1 MEQLEINVR
10 RELPST
16 KKPYL
21 REIGGIL
28 EVFIPVKDIGLHQV
42 LKSSNSTTVH
52 LKRCSTKASAVFQL
66 SLEDRVSNRK
76 PYLTVHCS
84 LEETICHVQL
94 KHCQTK
100 GRKLRVTADKIS
112 VAPKAMTCE
121 RLELECN
128 LNMVVHSIMVCP
140 YISLKS
146 NHEVRLSVSARL
158 KTETLK
164 LAGKTV
170 FIDGQVKYHRH
181 FQNKMTNESNG
192 NGNIL
197 GVHVCGYLHTGRD
210 SVMQCCCRDHKSKN
224 ITGTL
229 QLHVEGDICNHGTI
243 EASELMEVKCKSL
256 LSCRKC
262 DKDTANRYLSSI
274 KHKHCTDEHDILLPS
289 NIQLGDAVKR
299 LDTKLIFVMLKHGFD
314 PYSPIEIKGAT
325 LTSTTKKLQWEMFCP
340 QEKYDNDY
348 TNLKLQ
354 VDNFVSLIESWNKQ
368 RGSIISPEIS
378 FKMYGDFE
386 DLSQVKCKQI
396 FLEIN
401 GNICVENESICT
413 LGCIS
418 GICKGDTRINGQM
431 KLGSFESF
439 ETNDFSI
446 YETGSLI
453 IQNGGNISVDNC
465 FHNGSLVYNLN
476 NKLSI
481 YTGVFQQENESQ
493 ITSQE
498 DLEIDICKES
508 RIVNGSFDARDL
520 YLGISARVTEWAV
533 IKSMNS
539 CTLEFKENK
548 NTKEYGSLNH
558 KGCIEVD
565 NGHVLM
571 SSTANVYDVK
581 LANSELVIQGKGEFY
596 NRTGG
601 ILQCTHGP
609 LRIQNVCLLANE
621 SGASIFGK
629 SIKIATAVV
638 GHKTD
643 TLSKKHDLKNNGKI
657 NSPGVV
663 KIFAGNLKNH
673 GTIQS
678 HYSQVEIHYT
688 TMKNVIT
695 KLEGILL
702 STEGLTVFV
711 HNAPTFHCSFR
722 GGSDLRKSSISLP
735 KKGMWIKCTRGTV
748 FFHNAIEG
756 DAQLLVESKK
766 GFVTLNHITITILC
780 LEITNVYEFTNKE
793 NNTDP
798 RHRQEISN
806 EYEVLYDRTN
816 MENHTVLHRHPEIA
830 NGHEVLYD
838 QSEMENYTEFR
849 QDKHAYINIL
859 NRSLLRTEYMIVE
872 SNCKTIEIE
881 VRTNGDGEM
890 IVRHDFVCEPELT
903 INGRFTMSSSSLI
916 TAEKMITTERSVC
929 KINGTN
935 SELNEEICKVKTS
948 GNIEL
953 KGHIHCVHN
962 DRSVPSLLVVESQ
975 CGNITVMGIVQVP
988 NLRLLTGPSQ
998 KLIIESQM
1006 HLDGY
1011 VCIGGAC
1018 ETTIDELSNIVCHK
1032 LIYQLTSEKSE
1043 TRKIHLDLNGS
1054 VIVHGPVNLDHIDD
1068 IVMFGTLSCHGMSAK
1083 NADVIMTTSS
1093 KTEIYYF
1100 EESVEEI
1107 TNSYQILTLN
1117 NLFTEKESQMK
1128 LHSDNERIIPSLII
1142 SKWQHHGDL
1151 EVNDSG
1157 SSKHKH
1163 AVRCQCSNFFNHGK
1177 CVNIDS
1183 LYLDCDNTLSNFSSL
1198 SVTDVLD
1205 INVVENIINNKG
1217 ARLECTNGPLSI
1229 STKADIVNNGILIS
1243 NDVNK
1248 IWAAIITNAG
1258 IIESY
1263 KSTVE
1268 LSWGSKEKVSIDGK
1282 VKSLFEIQFSSP
1294 FSKEFHFCCSGG
1306 MSNDSDRF
1314 VIPANGIKLK
1324 CTKGSVVLKMDI
1336 EGRQKSAN
1344 VSVLCMD
1351 GCKMHKNLTTSV
1363 FHLERTF
1370 GDEKM
1375 LGNQKLTIDSLS
1387 ETKAVSPDFYL
1398 WLKEDC
1404 TFVSRNLK
1412 AQTGSQNV
1420 TFFIRTDE
1428 SSKLVCYE
1436 QILNLDSLLF
1446 IQGNIEISFYSQI
1459 RARSIS
1465 LDKDSIVKVF
1475 AEEQIDPKC
1484 FLFEPTT
1491 TDNNE
1496 CKLLSEMDIEIDGN
1510 ISSFKDD
1517 QIKASIISNSGD
1529 VIIKGEVDVPHLQIA
1544 AAVDKS
1550 THFHGMVNTSGR
1562 LYLSRGRIIDIDDH
1576 AVLRCKAFSCE
1587 PKMNK
1592 SDRLAV
1598 NGQLHVMGSAHFV
1611 VESLYI
1617 SRGGQVVIISEN
1629 SKDHVVLEDVS
1640 TVDIKG
1646 RFECRIQGDCLVDC
1660 KRSLSLSEKSVC
1672 LFSVG
1677 ECNLIASE
1685 IIRMDDTC
1693 KIELEKGKLYI
1704 GNAREEDTTI
1714 HGSVELSGIIC
1725 GKKTD
1730 TMVEIEGHCVSF
1742 RNFRIQDIHTADLF
1756 AAQSLFVDSNSKV
1769 SNVEKLEIQATSI
1782 DLKGLIKNTPR
1793 IKILAESSLLI
1804 DKESKINN
1812 DNQQKSEL
1820 SLQVTATTVEMKGH
1834 IQYLK
1839 NIDGEAKM
1847 HFDASNMLIMGKI
1860 NSEGEIKIEAD
1871 CSFVNNGQVRC
1882 TKIGIVAPI
1891 CLNCPQNFDKLNVEH
1906 ISQLG
1911 GENQKILVIEGLLC
1925 IIVGSFLHSKSINI
1939 KSVLNFQF
1947 SAKMSTIPQAG
1958 DLERWKSVVD
1968 SSLSKISMANTPE
1981 DIHKL
1986 TEQTIKIQQVIC
1998 DLSVSS
2004 HLCEDVVK
2012 ICEKISKGGLGQ
2024 FDMNEMI
2031 TSLDNAHSFYSKI
2044 IPLELNVDFV
2054 RIKYRSLKKRGK
2066 KVAKNLINKIFG
2078 PNSFSKSLEFPQNN
2092 LDQGIRID
2100 SFINEG
2106 KHTDIRSDGYLFFA
2120 SLKFQGRTGLWKN
2133 DGYIEACGDIIISAS
2148 KIKQL
2153 GGQGRIMKAITG
2165 SIRLTGDNAEVKNL
2179 ESKHLH
2185 VDVSQEA
2192 NLQSIKTEGQAVV
2205 QGNNATI
2212 QNIDSKTLHVKAQQE
2227 VQINTANIQQDMSVI
2242 SQRIAAGNVK
2252 SKQLDLKAIENITL
2266 DNVSTKEI
2274 ATLESGNTINA
2285 RNIKVTE
2292 LNTTSK
2298 GNTDFGEIKADKMDA
2313 VSKCGNI
2320 TLHEKSKVKEAKLEA
2335 KHGDISLT
2343 GNNKKANHEFGC
2355 LTLNTRA
2362 LEDIN
2367 KLLNR
2372 SDVYKDLKIADHL
2385 GLIVEDQNVII
2396 ATQQKSQFSLSIKAA
2411 SIDVRK
2417 GMDAKN
2423 LELATTKGILKIDKN
2438 VKIKAKENVRLTSR
2452 GKLHL
2457 CERSSVSAGQNIN
2470 LESEKDSVS
2479 LSASELDAGSGM
2491 KIKAHHDIIISSDA
2505 NGGPCEGSKLSAGRT
2520 NKEQSAIDIEAERK
2534 IKIHA
2539 SDIKSQG
2546 ENTFKA
2552 GNNISIT
2559 ANKYET
2565 TKRKTKSSW
2574 FGLCRSTTETTMTHV
2589 EKSTIVGRLNVFKAG
2604 GSFTS
2609 VAGNIKSEFGN
2620 DIRATGGISMLD
2632 LQTTTKTK
2640 ETSSILGIKYY
2651 QKDESSQQSQ
2661 GTSLEDSSSEARTSI
2676 ISETSNIEWQGSSL
2690 NSSGNVSEIAEMGKI
2705 THSRRLLNH
2714 ETNEKGIKVFT
2725 QKSTKD
2731 KERSFGIEAI
2741 YERGSNQTTSTDSTN
2756 IGGDYTVKAKKVNV
2770 LNSAN
2775 IDVKGN
2781 MNVRTDDLR
2790 IEGAS
2795 LEASN
2800 KRVNIGIGI
2809 ESSIATVSANYE
2821 KGEQTTQQMQKL
2833 HVGGTLHLDNVKN
2846 ATIDTSNIDSGGLT
2860 GQVDILDI
2868 QSRLDRKSGVKLGF
2882 AADIDLVTRSLCGG
2896 GIDIGLEGDERITQP
2911 TSIDV
2916 NGGSKELSV
2925 GTLETKGASIVF
2937 DGDVH
2942 KFAQNIVSH
2951 SVHEKAYE
2959 FNLGFRL
2966 SKPNKM
2972 SKRKKKLV
2980 GNINFAKGQYHSCV
2994 ASTTGTVDSF
3004 VAKQV
3009 ETDLSKRRQVD
3020 QSLSFSFS
3028 AEFEGKISQH
3038 ITRIGKDLVKAV
3050 GKEAI
3055 QEVSHIL
3062 ATKLGIPQDIINSL
3076 VCIVEGGIT
3085 QDKIFEFLKANLD
3098 SLKIPGHFSAVL
3110 QSLLVDGNP
3119 ENLISWI
3126 CDAANIDK
3134 KLFVA
3139 IIGIVRGKTI
3149 KRDDILTIVKHT
3161 GKYFG
3166 LSEELFQFITIII
3179 SSCDNKRLQQN
3190 QWTIVEAFFKSKE
3203 GQRII
3208 KEVLNAMH
3216 ISEEINDFLA
3226 TILIKPNNFEK
3237 AMFCLHAVGQRV
3249 GISKSILEVLKDMLQ
3264 GKTNTTLVNMLCNA
3278 IGLNTN
3284 LTATIELS
3292 LNDCCNMKSAVISFI
3307 TSLSTH
3313 IGLSSDMARE
3323 IKHIIDG
3330 NMPECEIQTFV
3341 LEICIQISKSSVISK
3356 ENPVTQV
3363 FEKLLPLASESAGQI
3378 TNAINLGKQI
3388 LHGEIPT
3395 AGIPL
3400 LLFLLRHV
3408 RVEGDTINAIKDFAK
3423 EGNVDVLIAW
3433 LSKKSDVNQSVLN
3446 VLGTTIM
3453 NDCSVIS
3460 IFNVIF
3466 ITYSKKH
3473 DLHPAIRTDLELIM
3487 NAKPPEQKL
3496 KEIRYI
3502 FDQIEDTDK
3511 RSTVFTECKAF
3522 GADVQVSKLIWNLL
3536 QAGTPEDM
3544 ICQCFMSIA
3553 IDFGLP
3559 EGFVRGV
3566 IELDQKK
3573 DCALLTSWITEAAG
3587 TTGELVT
3594 FVLNCIVKR
3603 KLDYTSLVP
3612 VISSIGRMIGLSKN
3626 KQHLLESILEGNI
3639 SVKDIG
3645 KLFVHMLFTIIKP
3658 YIPALAN
3665 GFGIPPDILV
3675 RLVDLEDPFDPCE
3688 LFLAVAEIVSAKI
3701 GIPLELPRSIK
3712 SIIFKGDCEPISE
3725 CLGKWINI
3733 DSKLLL
3739 TILQTIQKEKSQTTW
3754 LKKIPIC
3761 IAKYYNISEKTIEC
3775 FQSLLNGKTPL
3786 YDTKETIV
3794 AIIQDT
3800 LKIFISQE
3808 QFDTLLQLFERRLGI
3823 SKEFLYIVT
3832 DLLKNDKE
3840 KLKIKIIQWGC
3851 KNFGIDERI
3860 VPIILKIFD
3869 CEKNLNSVVAE
3880 VVGGIGEYFGIHS
3893 AISIDLKKV
3902 LTGQKPKKAVPSLI
3916 LEIFL
3921 QVAKSVE
3928 AKAELIEL
3936 LETIKSLTQTPT
3948 KQTDNNVILDKLKLY
3963 IPMISDELAIP
3974 SDIIE
3979 RLVVM
3984 RYPFK
3989 LSDLSSILIE
3999 ILTMKAGVSQ
4009 DILQAVQV
4017 YVFKGETNLL
4027 CRWISEH
4034 SKIDKKLISSIL
4046 KSLLNEKTLLEGMG
4060 KIHICISHHYDFS
4073 TETIGF
4079 LQSLVDGKIQN
4090 CDIKLIIYVLKDMS
4104 KLCLDK
4110 PKREIFDTCFAIME
4124 TPDWLERVFFLLRYF
4139 SSQLDIPE
4147 IYIDGFKDLVKDKN
4161 ISTLVEHLAVKL
4173 EIDKRVLLTL
4183 VNALRNGESPK
4194 QIFKNLAKIA
4204 GVPTPAVDIVIE
4216 VIKQQGLKNKT
4227 DLASCFTKRIKWPD
4241 TIRAITVKA

>member
-1 MEQLEINVR
+1 M
-10 RELPST
+10 
-16 KKPYL
+16 
-21 REIGGIL
+21 
-28 EVFIPVKDIGLHQV
+28 
-42 LKSSNSTTVH
+42 
-52 LKRCSTKASAVFQL
+52 
-66 SLEDRVSNRK
+66 
-76 PYLTVHCS
+76 HCS
-84 LEETICHVQL
+84 LEDKICHVQL
-94 KHCQTK
+94 KDCQIK

-112 VAPKAMTCE
+112 IAPKAMTCE
-121 RLELECN
+121 HLELESN
-128 LNMVVHSIMVCP
+128 LNMVVDGHIVCR

-146 NHEVRLSVSARL
+146 NHEVRLSSSSKL

-164 LAGKTV
+164 LSGKTV
-170 FIDGQVKYHRH
+170 FIDGHVKYQRY
-181 FQNKMTNESNG
+181 FQNKITNESNG
-192 NGNIL
+192 NRNTL
-197 GVHVCGYLHTGRD
+197 GVHVCGNLHTGRD
-210 SVMQCCCRDHKSKN
+210 SIMKCCCREHKTKN
-224 ITGTL
+224 ITGTIL
-229 QLHVEGDICNHGTI
+229 LHVEGDICNHGTI
-243 EASELMEVKCKSL
+243 EASSLMEVTCGSL
-256 LSCRKC
+256 LSCGKC
-262 DKDTANRYLSSI
+262 AIDTASRYFLSI
-274 KHKHCTDEHDILLPS
+274 KYKYGMGEHDDLLPS
-289 NIQLGDAVKR
+289 SEQLDVAVKK
-299 LDTKLIFVMLKHGFD
+299 LDTKQMFVMLKNGFD
-314 PYSPIEIKGAT
+314 PFSPIKNKGAT
-325 LTSTTKKLQWEMFCP
+325 LTSIAKHLQWLTFCP

-348 TNLKLQ
+348 TSSKLQ

-368 RGSIISPEIS
+368 RGSIISPNIS
-378 FKMYGDFE
+378 FKMYGDLE

-401 GNICVENESICT
+401 GNIYVENESICT

-418 GICKGDTRINGQM
+418 GICKGDTRIHGQM

-439 ETNDFSI
+439 ETNDFRI

-453 IQNGGNISVDNC
+453 IQNGGNISIDNC
-465 FHNGSLVYNLN
+465 FHNESLVYNLN

-498 DLEIDICKES
+498 YLEIDICKES
-508 RIVNGSFDARDL
+508 RIVNGSFDARNL
-520 YLGISARVTEWAV
+520 HLGMSARVTERAD

-548 NTKEYGSLNH
+548 NTKEYGSLKH
-558 KGCIEVD
+558 RGCIKVD

-571 SSTANVYDVK
+571 SSNANVYDVK
-581 LANSELVIQGKGEFY
+581 LANTELVIRGKGEFY

-609 LRIQNVCLLANE
+609 LRIQDVCLLQNE
-621 SGASIFGK
+621 SGASIFGE
-629 SIKIATAVV
+629 SIEIATTVV
-638 GHKTD
+638 VHKTD
-643 TLSKKHDLKNNGKI
+643 TISKEHDIKNNGEI
-657 NSPGVV
+657 NSNGVV
-663 KIFAGNLKNH
+663 KIFADNLKNH

-678 HYSQVEIHYT
+678 HYAQVEIHYT

-695 KLEGILL
+695 KLAGILL
-702 STEGLTVFV
+702 FKEGLTVFV
-711 HNAPTFHCSFR
+711 HNATKFHCSFR
-722 GGSDLRKSSISLP
+722 GGFDLQESSISLP
-735 KKGMWIKCTRGTV
+735 KKGMWIKCSRGTV

-766 GFVTLNHITITILC
+766 GFVTLNHITVTLLC
-780 LEITNVYEFTNKE
+780 LEITNENDLTNKKNYAE
-793 NNTDP
+793 LRLP
-798 RHRQEISN
+798 HEMSN
-806 EYEVLYDRTN
+806 GYEVLYDRTN
-816 MENHTVLHRHPEIA
+816 RENQTVLHLHPEIA
-830 NGHEVLYD
+830 NGHEILHKR
-838 QSEMENYTEFR
+838 SETEYYTEFR
-849 QDKHAYINIL
+849 RNKHAYINIL
-859 NRSLLRTEYMIVE
+859 NGSLLRTEDMIVE
-872 SNCKTIEIE
+872 SYCNTIEIE
-881 VRTNGDGEM
+881 VRTIGDGEM
-890 IVRHDFVCEPELT
+890 IVRYDFVCGPELI
-903 INGRFTMSSSSLI
+903 INGHFTMSSSSQI
-916 TAEKMITTERSVC
+916 TAEKIMTTERSVC
-929 KINGTN
+929 QIDGTA
-935 SELNEEICKVKTS
+935 SETNEEICKVITC

-953 KGHIHCVHN
+953 KGHIYYVHD

-975 CGNITVMGIVQVP
+975 CGNVTVMGMVQVS
-988 NLRLLTGPSQ
+988 NLILLTNPCR
-998 KLIIESQM
+998 KLTIASQM
-1006 HLDGY
+1006 SLGGY
-1011 VCIGGAC
+1011 VSIGGAC
-1018 ETTIDELSNIVCHK
+1018 KTTIGELSNIECNG

-1043 TRKIHLDLNGS
+1043 TRKINLDLNGS
-1054 VIVHGPVNLDHIDD
+1054 VIVHGLVNLDHIDD
-1068 IVMFGTLSCHGMSAK
+1068 IVMFGTLSCHSISAK
-1083 NADVIMTTSS
+1083 HADVIMTTSS
-1093 KTEIYYF
+1093 ITEIHYF
-1100 EESVEEI
+1100 KAGVEGGEI

-1117 NLFTEKESQMK
+1117 NLFTKKDSQMK
-1128 LHSDNERIIPSLII
+1128 LFSDNERTIPSLII
-1142 SKWQHHGDL
+1142 STWQHHGDL

-1157 SSKHKH
+1157 PINHKH
-1163 AVRCQCSNFFNHGK
+1163 AVSGKFSKFVNHGK

-1183 LYLDCDNTLSNFSSL
+1183 LYLYCDNTLSNFSTL

-1205 INVVENIINNKG
+1205 INVVENITNNKE
-1217 ARLECTNGPLSI
+1217 ARLECTNGPLLI
-1229 STKADIVNNGILIS
+1229 STKADMVNNGILIS
-1243 NDVNK
+1243 NDINN
-1248 IWAAIITNAG
+1248 IWAADISNTG
-1258 IIESY
+1258 IIESC

-1268 LSWGSKEKVSIDGK
+1268 LCWGSKEKVSIDGI
-1282 VKSLFEIQFSSP
+1282 VKSLLEIQFSSP
-1294 FSKEFHFCCSGG
+1294 FSTEFHFCCSGG

-1314 VIPANGIKLK
+1314 VIPVNGIKLK

-1336 EGRQKSAN
+1336 EGRQTSAN

-1351 GCKMHKNLTTSV
+1351 GCKMHRNVTTSI

-1370 GDEKM
+1370 EDEQM
-1375 LGNQKLTIDSLS
+1375 LGNQIITMDSHS
-1387 ETKAVSPDFYL
+1387 ETKTVSQDLYL
-1398 WLKEDC
+1398 WLEEDC
-1404 TFVSRNLK
+1404 TFVSRILK
-1412 AQTGSQNV
+1412 AQTGYPNV
-1420 TFFIRTDE
+1420 TFFIRTDD
-1428 SSKLVCYE
+1428 SSKLICYE

-1446 IQGNIEISFYSQI
+1446 FQGNIEISFYSQV

-1465 LDKDSIVKVF
+1465 IDKDSIIKVF
-1475 AEEQIDPKC
+1475 AKEQIDQKY
-1484 FLFEPTT
+1484 FLYEPTT
-1491 TDNNE
+1491 TDKNE

-1510 ISSFKDD
+1510 ISSFKDY
-1517 QIKASIISNSGD
+1517 QIKARIISTFGD
-1529 VIIKGEVDVPHLQIA
+1529 VIIKGEIDVPHLQIA
-1544 AAVDKS
+1544 AASDGS
-1550 THFHGMVNTSGR
+1550 INFHGMVNTSGH
-1562 LYLSRGRIIDIDDH
+1562 LYLSRGRIIDIDDR
-1576 AVLRCKAFSCE
+1576 AVLRCNAFSCE
-1587 PKMNK
+1587 PNSKMNK
-1592 SDRLAV
+1592 SDRLTV
-1598 NGQLHVMGSAHFV
+1598 NGQLHVMGPAHFV
-1611 VESLYI
+1611 LESFFI
-1617 SRGGQVVIISEN
+1617 SRRGQVIIISEN
-1629 SKDHVVLEDVS
+1629 SNDHVVLEDVS
-1640 TVDIKG
+1640 TVDING

-1660 KRSLSLSEKSVC
+1660 KKSISLLEKSDC
-1672 LFSVG
+1672 LFSLG

-1685 IIRMDDTC
+1685 LIRMDDTC
-1693 KIELEKGKLYI
+1693 KIELVKGKLYL

-1725 GKKTD
+1725 GPKTD
-1730 TMVEIEGHCVSF
+1730 TRSIYQSVVEIEGHCVSF
-1742 RNFRIQDIHTADLF
+1742 RNLRISDIQTADLF
-1756 AAQSLFVDSNSKV
+1756 AAQSLCVDSDSKV
-1769 SNVEKLEIQATSI
+1769 ANVKKLEIQATSI
-1782 DLKGLIKNTPR
+1782 DLKGQIENTPG
-1793 IKILAESSLLI
+1793 INILAESSILI
-1804 DKESKINN
+1804 ETEGKIDNDHPKKE
-1812 DNQQKSEL
+1812 SEL
-1820 SLQVTATTVEMKGH
+1820 SLKITATTVEMKGQIH
-1834 IQYLK
+1834 YS
-1839 NIDGEAKM
+1839 NSIDGEAKM
-1847 HFDASNMLIMGKI
+1847 HFDASNMLIMGEIK
-1860 NSEGEIKIEAD
+1860 SEGEIKIEAD

-1891 CLNCPQNFDKLNVEH
+1891 CLNCPKNFEKTIVEH
-1906 ISQLG
+1906 ISQIG

-1925 IIVGSFLHSKSINI
+1925 IIVGSFLHSESISI

-1998 DLSVSS
+1998 NLSVSS

-2054 RIKYRSLKKRGK
+2054 RIKHKKIKKRGK

-2078 PNSFSKSLEFPQNN
+2078 PNSFSKSLEFPQND
-2092 LDQGIRID
+2092 LEQGIRID

-2106 KHTDIRSDGYLFFA
+2106 KHTDFRSDGYLSFA
-2120 SLKFQGRTGLWKN
+2120 SLKFQGRAGLWKN

-2165 SIRLTGDNAEVKNL
+2165 SIRLTGDSAEVKNL

-2192 NLQSIKTEGQAVV
+2192 NLQSVKTEGQAVV
-2205 QGNNATI
+2205 HGNIATI
-2212 QNIDSKTLHVKAQQE
+2212 QNIDAKTLHVKAKQK
-2227 VQINTANIQQDMSVI
+2227 VQINTANIQQDMSVT
-2242 SQRIAAGNVK
+2242 SKRIAADNVK
-2252 SKQLDLKAIENITL
+2252 SKQLDLKASENITL
-2266 DNVSTKEI
+2266 DNVSTKEK
-2274 ATLESGNTINA
+2274 ATLESGNTIDA
-2285 RNIKVTE
+2285 TNIKVTE

-2298 GNTDFGEIKADKMDA
+2298 GNTDFGEIQAEKMNA

-2320 TLHEKSKVKEAKLEA
+2320 ALNEKIKANKANIEA

-2343 GNNKKANHEFGC
+2343 GINKKANHEFGC
-2355 LTLNTRA
+2355 LNLTTRA

-2411 SIDVRK
+2411 KIDVRK

-2423 LELATTKGILKIDKN
+2423 LELVATKGILKIDKN

-2452 GKLHL
+2452 GKLRL

-2505 NGGPCEGSKLSAGRT
+2505 NGGPCKKSKLSAGRT
-2520 NKEQSAIDIEAERK
+2520 NKEQPAIDFEAERN

-2539 SDIKSQG
+2539 SEISSQG
-2546 ENTFKA
+2546 KNTFKA

-2565 TKRKTKSSW
+2565 TKRKTKKSCL
-2574 FGLCRSTTETTMTHV
+2574 GLRKRTTETTTTHV
-2589 EKSTIVGRLNVFKAG
+2589 EKSTIAGRSNVFKAG

-2609 VAGNIKSEFGN
+2609 VAGNIKSELGN

-2640 ETSSILGIKYY
+2640 VTSSFVGIKYY

-2661 GTSLEDSSSEARTSI
+2661 GTSLEDSSAEARTSI
-2676 ISETSNIEWQGSSL
+2676 VSETSNIQWHGSNL
-2690 NSSGNVSEIAEMGKI
+2690 NSAGNVSESAEMGEI

-2714 ETNEKGIKVFT
+2714 ETNEMEIKVYT

-2731 KERSFGIEAI
+2731 KKGNFGIEAI
-2741 YERGSNQTTSTDSTN
+2741 YEHGSNQTTSTDSTN
-2756 IGGDYTVKAKKVNV
+2756 IGGDYNVRAKKVSV
-2770 LNSAN
+2770 LNSSN

-2795 LEASN
+2795 LEAHD
-2800 KRVNIGIGI
+2800 KRVNIGFGV
-2809 ESSIATVSANYE
+2809 ESNIATVSASYE
-2821 KGEQTTQQMQKL
+2821 RGEQTTQQMQKL
-2833 HVGGTLHLDNVKN
+2833 HVGGTLHLDNIKHV
-2846 ATIDTSNIDSGGLT
+2846 TIDTSNIDSGGLT
-2860 GQVDILDI
+2860 GQVDNLDI
-2868 QSRLDRKSGVKLGF
+2868 KSRSDRMSSVKLGVT
-2882 AADIDLVTRSLCGG
+2882 ADIDLVTRSLCGG
-2896 GIDIGLEGDERITQP
+2896 GIDIGLEGDEKINQP

-2916 NGGSKELSV
+2916 DGGSKGLSV

-2959 FNLGFRL
+2959 INLGFRL

-2972 SKRKKKLV
+2972 LKGKKKLD
-2980 GNINFAKGQYHSCV
+2980 GNIKFAKGQYHSCI
-2994 ASTTGTVDSF
+2994 ASKSGKVDSS
-3004 VAKQV
+3004 VAEQV
-3009 ETDLSKRRQVD
+3009 ITDLSKRRQVD
-3020 QSLSFSFS
+3020 HSLSFSFS

-3055 QEVSHIL
+3055 QEISNIL

-3085 QDKIFEFLKANLD
+3085 QDKVFEFLKANLD
-3098 SLKIPGHFSAVL
+3098 RLKIPGHFSAVL

-3126 CDAANIDK
+3126 CGAANIDQ
-3134 KLFVA
+3134 KLVVT

-3161 GKYFG
+3161 GRYFG

-3179 SSCDNKRLQQN
+3179 SSCDIKRLQQN
-3190 QWTIVEAFFKSKE
+3190 QWTIVEAFVKSQE
-3203 GQRII
+3203 GQKII

-3216 ISEEINDFLA
+3216 ISEEIIDFFT
-3226 TILIKPNNFEK
+3226 TILIKPNNLEK
-3237 AMFCLHAVGQRV
+3237 AMFCLHAIGQKV

-3278 IGLNTN
+3278 IGLDTN

-3292 LNDCCNMKSAVISFI
+3292 LNDCCNMKSAVISFV

-3330 NMPECEIQTFV
+3330 NMPECGMQTFV
-3341 LEICIQISKSSVISK
+3341 LEICIQISKSTVISQ
-3356 ENPVTQV
+3356 ENPITQF

-3388 LHGEIPT
+3388 LNGEIPT
-3395 AGIPL
+3395 AGIPF
-3400 LLFLLRHV
+3400 LLFLLQHV

-3446 VLGTTIM
+3446 ELGTTLM
-3453 NDCSVIS
+3453 NDCSIIS

-3473 DLHPAIRTDLELIM
+3473 DLHPAIRSDLELIM

-3502 FDQIEDTDK
+3502 FDQIEGTDK
-3511 RSTVFTECKAF
+3511 RSTVFIECKAI
-3522 GADVQVSKLIWNLL
+3522 GADDQVSKLLWNLL
-3536 QAGTPEDM
+3536 QADATEDM
-3544 ICQCFMSIA
+3544 IYQCFMSIA

-3573 DCALLTSWITEAAG
+3573 DCTLLTSWITQATG

-3603 KLDYTSLVP
+3603 KLDYTSIVP
-3612 VISSIGRMIGLSKN
+3612 VISSIGQIIGLSKN
-3626 KQHLLESILEGNI
+3626 QQHLLDSILQGNI

-3675 RLVDLEDPFDPCE
+3675 TLVDLEDPFDPCE

-3712 SIIFKGDCEPISE
+3712 SIIFEGDCEPISE

-3739 TILQTIQKEKSQTTW
+3739 TILQTVQNEQSQTTW

-3775 FQSLLNGKTPL
+3775 FQSLLNGKTPT
-3786 YDTKETIV
+3786 YDTKELIV

-3808 QFDTLLQLFERRLGI
+3808 QFDTFLQLFERRLGI

-3832 DLLKNDKE
+3832 DLLKNENE
-3840 KLKIKIIQWGC
+3840 KMIIKIVQWGC
-3851 KNFGIDERI
+3851 KNLGIDERI
-3860 VPIILKIFD
+3860 VPIILKIFK
-3869 CEKNLNSVVAE
+3869 CEKNLKAVLTE

-3893 AISIDLKKV
+3893 DVSIDLNKV
-3902 LTGQKPKKAVPSLI
+3902 LTGQKPKRSIPSLI
-3916 LEIFL
+3916 LEIVL

-3928 AKAELIEL
+3928 AKSELIES
-3936 LETIKSLTQTPT
+3936 LETIKSLTQKPT
-3948 KQTDNNVILDKLKLY
+3948 KQTDNNVILDELKQY
-3963 IPMISDELAIP
+3963 IPMISEELGIP
-3974 SDIIE
+3974 FDIIE
-3979 RLVVM
+3979 RLVGM

-3989 LSDLSSILIE
+3989 LSNLSFILIE
-3999 ILTMKAGVSQ
+3999 ILTMKAGVPQ
-4009 DILQAVQV
+4009 DILKAVQV
-4017 YVFKGETNLL
+4017 YVFKGEINLL

-4046 KSLLNEKTLLEGMG
+4046 KSLLNETTLLEGMK
-4060 KIHICISHHYDFS
+4060 KIHICIYHHYDFS

-4079 LQSLVDGKIQN
+4079 LHGLVDGKIQN
-4090 CDIKLIIYVLKDMS
+4090 CDMKLIISILKDIS

-4110 PKREIFDTCFAIME
+4110 PKREIFDMCFAIMQ
-4124 TPDWLERVFFLLRYF
+4124 TPDWLDRVFSLLRYF
-4139 SSQLDIPE
+4139 SSQLDIPK
-4147 IYIDGFKDLVKDKN
+4147 IYIDCFIDLVKDKN
-4161 ISTLVEHLAVKL
+4161 ISTLVGHLAVKL
-4173 EIDKRVLLTL
+4173 EIDKRILVTL
-4183 VNALRNGESPK
+4183 VNAVKNGESPK